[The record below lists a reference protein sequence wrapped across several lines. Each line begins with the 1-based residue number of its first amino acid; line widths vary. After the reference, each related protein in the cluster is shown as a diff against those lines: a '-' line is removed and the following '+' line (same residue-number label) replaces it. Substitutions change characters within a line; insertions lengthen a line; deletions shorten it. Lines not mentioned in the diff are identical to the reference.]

1 MDLVEA
7 AHWQLAGPTRR
18 RFLAVLAHGLTMTA
32 RCWKLLFVGKQTRGA
47 DPLPG
52 RALVAHQPDQCGD
65 GD

>member
-32 RCWKLLFVGKQTRGA
+32 RCWKLLQVISQREGRSRMMRGHDDA
-47 DPLPG
+47 NHG
-52 RALVAHQPDQCGD
+52 RATGP
-65 GD
+65 